1 MALVLPM
8 APVMADTSLSFPV
21 ARKGL
26 KSDVTHEQWQ
36 KGKAALTESLRFT
49 SSSGEHEIKRIG
61 EGQRA
66 DVYTMSDAECLKVF
80 KEPGAAAHRSSEV
93 RASNVAL
100 GVYSNNNKR
109 FTRPLSV
116 REVEQNEPGMP
127 ALVANKPALCVERFA
142 HDVARFTGKESGD
155 KHASLQAKPGVREA
169 AEQLVRDVRILHEEG
184 VAHGDIHT
192 GNVAVRTL
200 ASGGLSGALNR
211 ALGAKKRA
219 FEFVLFDYGEAAVSP
234 FSAHYKAF
242 KAWTRNDVR
251 LTSLETA
258 LSALRSIESKDS
270 AAFTTAEKFESKI
283 MERDIQKLLRIK
295 GDDALMLR
303 SVIEDQRMFL
313 KHREYDEHQLRTL
326 TRDVIPSSFGS
337 LRVAKASVQWRPRHR
352 PPAVFV

>member
-8 APVMADTSLSFPV
+8 APAMAATALSFPV

-36 KGKAALTESLRFT
+36 KDRASLAESLRST
-49 SSSGEHEIKRIG
+49 SSSAAREIKRIG

-66 DVYTMSDAECLKVF
+66 DVYTLSDAECLKVF

-100 GVYSNNNKR
+100 GVYNNNNKR

-127 ALVANKPALCVERFA
+127 ALVTNKPALRVERFA

-155 KHASLQAKPGVREA
+155 KHASLQNQPGVREA
-169 AEQLVRDVRILHEEG
+169 AEQLVRDSRILHEEG
-184 VAHGDIHT
+184 VAHGNIHT

-200 ASGGLSGALNR
+200 ASGGVAGALK
-211 ALGAKKRA
+211 GAKKRE

-242 KAWTRNDVR
+242 KAWNKSDVR
-251 LTSLETA
+251 LASFNA
-258 LSALRSIESKDS
+258 ALRTLRGIESKDA
-270 AAFTTAEKFESKI
+270 AAFTTAATFESKI

-295 GDDALMLR
+295 GDDADMLR
-303 SVIEDQRMFL
+303 SVIEDQRLLL
-313 KHREYDEHQLRTL
+313 KHREYDDHQLRTL
-326 TRDVIPSSFGS
+326 TRAVIPSSFGS
-337 LRVAKASVQWRPRHR
+337 VRAARSSAQWRPRHTW
-352 PPAVFV
+352 PPVFV